1 MYYNFINTAN
11 VSLGTKHES
20 TVSQSR
26 EQWNFMND
34 RLNTLKINKRKIIKS
49 TWLSTFGDYEYF
61 FGFIIL
67 FYFWLFYI
75 LFKYNLAQR
84 GTFTLK
90 FLKLS

>member
-61 FGFIIL
+61 LVLL
-67 FYFWLFYI
+67 FYFIFGYFIFYLNTI
-75 LFKYNLAQR
+75 
-84 GTFTLK
+84 
-90 FLKLS
+90 